1 MNISLHTPAK
11 LSSVTPASSTGP
23 SSEVIDTADAVAV
36 HDCAGC
42 VTDMKRTSSEVMD
55 TSKVSLVSSASS
67 ASLSSLSSGVL
78 KTADADEVQGSVS
91 DTEPAT
97 SEATGTSVIV
107 TCALYRQ
114 TRTMHNCRNTGEYTK
129 ATFII
134 SI

>member
-67 ASLSSLSSGVL
+67 ASLSSGVL

-114 TRTMHNCRNTGEYTK
+114 TRTMHNCQNTGEYTK

>member
-67 ASLSSLSSGVL
+67 ASLSSGVL

>member
-42 VTDMKRTSSEVMD
+42 VTDMKRTSSEVTD

-67 ASLSSLSSGVL
+67 ASLSSGVL

-114 TRTMHNCRNTGEYTK
+114 TRTMHNCQNTGEYTK